1 MKNLTEQ
8 LQLVTSLSDDHIISM
23 EQVKQATLNLVDL
36 AEEATISFSN
46 ASGGLLSPNG
56 PLGVNWLLMVIV
68 PLMTVTLGG
77 YGLPASVLR
86 NLALMG
92 GGG

>member
-8 LQLVTSLSDDHIISM
+8 LQLVTSLSDDHIVSM
-23 EQVKQATLNLVDL
+23 EQVKQATLNLADL
-36 AEEATISFSN
+36 AKEATISFSS
-46 ASGGLLSPNG
+46 ASGSLLSPNG
-56 PLGVNWLLMVIV
+56 PLGINWLLMVII

-92 GGG
+92 CGK